1 MNNRAVFLDKDGTLI
16 HDIPYNVDPERMT
29 LTPNAAAGLQLLA
42 RHGYAL
48 IVVSNQSGVA
58 LGYFREPALAA
69 VERRLQSLCAGAG
82 VELSGF
88 YYCPH
93 ASEGHVPAY
102 SFECTCRKPAPGLVV
117 RAACEHYIDL
127 ERSWLV
133 GDILDDV
140 EAGRRAGCKTVL
152 LTNGNETEWRFGPLR
167 RPNGYA
173 GDLLQAA
180 QLIVG
185 QRARWRCALEL
196 AR

>member
-1 MNNRAVFLDKDGTLI
+1 MNKSAVFLDKDGTLI

-29 LTPNAAAGLQLLA
+29 LTPNAAVGLQLLA

-58 LGYFREPALAA
+58 LGHFREPALAA
-69 VERRLQSLCAGAG
+69 VERRLQSLCADAG

-93 ASEGHVPAY
+93 ASEGHVPGY

-117 RAACEHYIDL
+117 RAACEHYINL

-185 QRARWRCALEL
+185 QRARWRRTLEL
-196 AR
+196 VR